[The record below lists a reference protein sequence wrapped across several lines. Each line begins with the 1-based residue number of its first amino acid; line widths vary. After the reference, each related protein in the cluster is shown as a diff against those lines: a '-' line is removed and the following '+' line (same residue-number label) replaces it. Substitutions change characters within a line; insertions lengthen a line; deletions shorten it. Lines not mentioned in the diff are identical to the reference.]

1 MASTTQ
7 FPPHTENGHSA
18 PEGRRWTRGRIAVAV
33 WIVIVLGFWFYAF
46 VLAPKGSPDILDD
59 PSFASASG
67 ARCTQA
73 RTVIDAL
80 PKANTAKS
88 ATERADVIDRANQEL
103 RDMLATISLLP
114 TVTTG
119 TPHDTNLI
127 GLWLKDWRQYVADR
141 DDFSHQLRLNPS
153 ATFGVTARNGS
164 HITKAI
170 DAFAGRN
177 KMPSCEVPTDV

>member
-1 MASTTQ
+1 MASTTE
-7 FPPHTENGHSA
+7 FPPHTANGHT
-18 PEGRRWTRGRIAVAV
+18 PTERRRWTRGRIAVAA
-33 WIVIVLGFWFYAF
+33 WILIVIGFWIYAF
-46 VLAPKGSPDILDD
+46 FLAPKGSPDILDV
-59 PSFASASG
+59 PAFASASET
-67 ARCTQA
+67 RCAQS

-80 PKANTAKS
+80 PNASTAKS

-103 RDMLATISLLP
+103 RDMLDDISVLP
-114 TVTTG
+114 TG
-119 TPHDTNLI
+119 TEHDTNLI
-127 GLWLKDWRQYVADR
+127 GLWLKDWRQYVVDR
-141 DDFSHQLRLNPS
+141 GDFSQQLRVNPA

>member
-1 MASTTQ
+1 M
-7 FPPHTENGHSA
+7 
-18 PEGRRWTRGRIAVAV
+18 
-33 WIVIVLGFWFYAF
+33 LGFWFYAF
-46 VLAPKGSPDILDD
+46 LLAPTGSPDILDD
-59 PSFASASG
+59 PAFASASEN
-67 ARCTQA
+67 RCAHA

-80 PKANTAKS
+80 PNASTAKS

-103 RDMLATISLLP
+103 RDMLAAISLLP
-114 TVTTG
+114 TG

-127 GLWLKDWRQYVADR
+127 DLWLKDWRQYVVDR
-141 DDFSHQLRLNPS
+141 DDFSHQLRLNQS

-177 KMPSCEVPTDV
+177 KMPSCEAPTDV